1 MTRRQLFTFCFFAAF
16 ALLLSQIGLIFQP
29 FVLPVLWALL
39 LAHLALPV
47 HRRLARALGGRESA
61 AAGLLTAAI
70 MALGVVPVAVLSLML
85 VREAGSAYAAMDEW
99 IRAGGVQRLM
109 AELGTGSIAGIR
121 IPKPLAQ
128 AALAQDKLEAF
139 LLQSARTLSEFVVA
153 EVAGFV
159 TNAFRLGADF
169 LVMIFTLF
177 FLFRDGPR
185 LYESLY
191 AVIPLEDGHKARIF
205 TKLDQTLRAVVKGVL
220 LTAVVQGLL
229 AGAAY
234 AMLDVPFPG
243 FLTAV
248 TMALAPLPFGGTA
261 LVWVPVS
268 LYLYWAAPLWQALA
282 MAAWGV
288 GVVTL
293 ADNILKPMLIGK
305 EAQIPVLALF
315 FSILGGLAVY
325 GVIGMFLGP
334 IFVALLLTAVQIYQD
349 EYLPRDEPSPPKT

>member
-1 MTRRQLFTFCFFAAF
+1 MTRRQLFTLCFFAAF
-16 ALLLSQIGLIFQP
+16 ALLLSQIGLIFRP
-29 FVLPVLWALL
+29 FLLPVLWALI
-39 LAHLALPV
+39 LAHLVMPLHV
-47 HRRLARALGGRESA
+47 RLTGLLGGRASASA
-61 AAGLLTAAI
+61 ALLTAAI

-85 VREAGSAYAAMDEW
+85 VREAGGAYAAMDEW
-99 IRAGGVQRLM
+99 IQAGGVQRLM
-109 AELGTGSIAGIR
+109 AELRAGSVAGIG
-121 IPKPLAQ
+121 IPAPLAR
-128 AALAQDKLEAF
+128 AALEEDKLEAF
-139 LLQSARTLSEFVVA
+139 LLQSAKSLSEFVME

-185 LYESLY
+185 LYESVY
-191 AVIPLEDGHKARIF
+191 RVIPLEDSHKERIL
-205 TKLDQTLRAVVKGVL
+205 TRLDQTLRAVVKGVL

-234 AMLDVPFPG
+234 GVLDVPFPG

-261 LVWVPVS
+261 LVWVPVA

-282 MAAWGV
+282 MVAWGV

-315 FSILGGLAVY
+315 FSVLGGLAVY

-349 EYLPRDEPSPPKT
+349 EYLPRDEPLPPKA